1 MRFKWTILNVCA
13 IIYLISCIG
22 FTLQNFSDISS
33 NEGWGMAYML
43 VLIVL
48 GLSALLA
55 DLIIR
60 KFVKPGK
67 AQQIVSAIT
76 TILYIIVIYS
86 GT

>member
-1 MRFKWTILNVCA
+1 
-13 IIYLISCIG
+13 
-22 FTLQNFSDISS
+22 
-33 NEGWGMAYML
+33 ML

-76 TILYIIVIYS
+76 TILLFTAVLKKIYLIKRPTYAHFYRLS
-86 GT
+86 AYVSIMMNGTSAPNP